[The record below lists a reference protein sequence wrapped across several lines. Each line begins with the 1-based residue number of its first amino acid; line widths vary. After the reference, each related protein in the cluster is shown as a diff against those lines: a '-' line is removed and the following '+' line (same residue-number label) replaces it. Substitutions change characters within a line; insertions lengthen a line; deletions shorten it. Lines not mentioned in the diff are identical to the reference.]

1 MSGIFAYFALGAD
14 AKDMAVAVRRAL
26 SVMTDRGRDPR
37 TVDCGHGVL
46 GLVTHDWQE
55 VLCGG
60 SYGSC
65 QDVRVVADATLYYR
79 DDLVR
84 KLRAKGVE
92 PASLGSADLIA
103 AAVVAWGASAPEHL
117 EGDFAFV
124 AWLPQRNEVVAARDQ
139 VGMRTLYYS
148 FDPRGALAI
157 ASTAS
162 AIVAAGLAPG
172 DMNLGWLGELC
183 CSMVAKGDETVY
195 AKVNSLRPAQRLVW
209 LNREQRPAVSHY
221 WEPPHF
227 SEEGHSDK
235 PFAEAAEE
243 LRALLL
249 EAVRQRLAPSGVT
262 AVTLSG
268 GRDSSSVYA
277 CGRRAAGD
285 AVQPVSL
292 SYPPGDIGRDDEVIL
307 DILARVGG
315 RPTFVPTR
323 EIPLF
328 GDFLA
333 YARTRPDPF
342 GHPYVNFHHA
352 LAERAV
358 EMGARVAFNGIAGDA
373 LFRTG
378 PSFLSDL
385 LFSARP
391 WRAVREG
398 RALGYRVPGRE
409 FLRVALLPQLGPGFR
424 RILRLVGAGHRFPD
438 PLSRPL
444 VPWLTPDFVREV
456 LVPRQAEWDV
466 YRFHGARRGQDREHH
481 WLLASG
487 FAERI
492 LPEYCRVFLERGV
505 EQRSPLHD
513 LRLVHFAASRPRRER
528 ATGRDHKLLLRE
540 AMRGWL
546 PESVVSDRP
555 RRTGHNRDYVSWA
568 LSREAPQVVRV
579 LGDRPVMANLGIVVA
594 PRLREV
600 SAELRTGAAPGWFAG
615 WSFTVLAE
623 AWLRGRS

>member
-1 MSGIFAYFALGAD
+1 MSGIFAYFAPGAD
-14 AKDMAVAVRRAL
+14 SNEMAVAVGRGL
-26 SVMTDRGRDPR
+26 EVMTDRGKDPR
-37 TVDCGHGVL
+37 TVHCGHGVL
-46 GLVTHDWQE
+46 GIVTHDWQE

-60 SYGSC
+60 SYGAC
-65 QDVRVVADATLYYR
+65 RDVVVVADATLYYR

-84 KLRAKGVE
+84 ELRAKGVQ

-103 AAVVAWGASAPEHL
+103 AAVVAWGANAPEYL

-124 AWLPQRNEVVAARDQ
+124 AWLPRSNEVVAARDH
-139 VGMRTLYYS
+139 VGMRKLYYS

-172 DMNLGWLGELC
+172 DLNLGWLGELC
-183 CSMVAKGDETVY
+183 CAMIAKGDETVFTQVKSFR
-195 AKVNSLRPAQRLVW
+195 AAQRLLWRSGERRFVVD
-209 LNREQRPAVSHY
+209 RY

-227 SEEGHSDK
+227 SERGHSAKD
-235 PFAEAAEE
+235 FAEAAEE

-277 CGRRAAGD
+277 CGRRAAAD

-292 SYPPGDIGRDDEVIL
+292 SYPPGDIGREDEVIL

-323 EIPLF
+323 EIPFF

-385 LFSARP
+385 LFSLRP

-398 RALGYRVPGRE
+398 RAIGYRVPSRE
-409 FLRVALLPQLGPGFR
+409 FLRAAVLPQLGPRFR
-424 RILRLVGAGHRFPD
+424 RILRLTGAGHRFPD

-444 VPWLTPDFVREV
+444 VPWLAPDFVRDV

-466 YRFHGARRGQDREHH
+466 YRYHGMRRGQDREHH
-481 WLLASG
+481 WMLLSG

-492 LPEYCRVFLERGV
+492 LPEYCRVFLEKGV

-513 LRLVHFAASRPRRER
+513 LRVVSFAATRPRRER
-528 ATGRDHKLLLRE
+528 VAGRDHKLLLRE
-540 AMRGWL
+540 AMRDWL

-568 LSREAPQVVRV
+568 LSREAPQVVLV
-579 LGDRPVMANLGIVVA
+579 LGDRPVLADLGIIDA
-594 PRLREV
+594 RTLGEV
-600 SAELRTGAAPGWFAG
+600 SAELGTGAAPGWFAG

-623 AWLRGRS
+623 AWLRGRT